1 MSAFVFFTAF
11 FSVFLTSVAQ
21 ICLKKTMLSIED
33 QHSIFTN
40 FISFCLSMCINKWF
54 ILGILLYIGSLV
66 LWLIVLKK
74 IEVSQAYPLSA
85 MGLIFTSTFA
95 FFFLHETISTAKII
109 GLMFIVVGIIFIS
122 RS

>member
-1 MSAFVFFTAF
+1 
-11 FSVFLTSVAQ
+11 
-21 ICLKKTMLSIED
+21 MLSIED
-33 QHSIFTN
+33 QHSILTN

-85 MGLIFTSTFA
+85 MGFIFTSTFA